1 MPRDTSALTAVVD
14 GAEGASTI
22 ERLRAALRPST
33 ESTLYER
40 WGVAIF
46 LAVVWALAAVFV
58 PDFRSWVTIASILRE
73 SAFIGAAAVGM
84 TLAILS
90 GVFDLSVGG
99 NVALASVLSLMA
111 LGPLGVAGA
120 LLVAII
126 AATALGLVNGI
137 IVAKL
142 QVPAFVATL
151 GTLFA
156 FRGIAGL
163 VTGGVPVRVPTDM
176 FESQYTAIGAGSV
189 FGIPTPFVIMLG
201 TFGIGYIIL
210 RQTVF
215 GRYLLAV
222 GSSEEAARFAG
233 VDVAKLR
240 LRTFVLVGFFA
251 GFASILL
258 TTRIWTADAGTQQ
271 GFELTVIAATVL
283 GGTSLGGGRG
293 TLVGTGA
300 AVVLLVTMQR
310 VMLLAS
316 VPTFYQRIVTGLVLL
331 AALGVDG
338 VRSRKRR

>member
-1 MPRDTSALTAVVD
+1 VAHDTSASAQAID
-14 GAEGASTI
+14 DSGRASTS

-33 ESTLYER
+33 ESTFYER

-46 LAVVWALAAVFV
+46 LAVVWALAAALV
-58 PDFRSWVTIASILRE
+58 PEFRSWVTTASILRE
-73 SAFIGAAAVGM
+73 SAFIGAATVGM

-111 LGPLGVAGA
+111 LGPLGVVGA
-120 LLVAII
+120 LVVAI
-126 AATALGLVNGI
+126 ASATALGLVNGI
-137 IVAKL
+137 VVAKL

-156 FRGIAGL
+156 FRGIAFL
-163 VTGGVPVRVPTDM
+163 VTDGAPVRVPNDM
-176 FESQYTAIGAGSV
+176 FESQFTAIGAGSIAR
-189 FGIPTPFVIMLG
+189 IPTPFVIMLG

-222 GSSEEAARFAG
+222 GSNEEAARFAG
-233 VDVAKLR
+233 VDVPRVR
-240 LRTFVLVGFFA
+240 LRTFALIGFFA

-258 TTRIWTADAGTQQ
+258 TTRIWTADGGTQQ

-283 GGTSLGGGRG
+283 GGTSLSGGRG
-293 TLVGTGA
+293 TLVGTGS
-300 AVVLLVTMQR
+300 AVVLMVTLQR

-316 VPTFYQRIVTGLVLL
+316 VPSFYQRIVTGLVLL